1 MSRTYHHG
9 ERHIRVRGVRR
20 DATDLRRLA
29 RALIDLAQAQ
39 TEADAKAAHHHT
51 TPPQKRTERP
61 AGAPHEADHGKTA

>member
-29 RALIDLAQAQ
+29 LALIDLVQAQA
-39 TEADAKAAHHHT
+39 EADAEAEDARRTAKPKKEQKLRRAPNGQQREAA
-51 TPPQKRTERP
+51 
-61 AGAPHEADHGKTA
+61 